1 MLNKSLF
8 VFWFVLIT
16 ATIAAVA
23 AFFLLTDLLAV
34 GVVVL
39 YLLFIFWWALYYY
52 KLEYTQGETTISIK
66 SGIFFKRERK
76 LRHDDILW
84 TMALKIP
91 INKGDI
97 LTLLHTAG
105 GSIVIFGGFSTHC

>member
-16 ATIAAVA
+16 ATISAAA
-23 AFFLLTDLLAV
+23 AFFLLMDHFDA

-39 YLLFIFWWALYYY
+39 YLLFISWWALYYY
-52 KLEYTQGETTISIK
+52 KLEYMQGETTISIK
-66 SGIFFKRERK
+66 SGVFFRRERK
-76 LRHDDILW
+76 LKHDDILW
-84 TMALKIP
+84 TMALKMP
-91 INKGDI
+91 MNKGDI

-105 GSIVIFGGFSTHC
+105 GMIVIFGEFSTHC